1 MQDECNNGKNQK
13 NKLLAFALTD
23 AKWIDQ
29 FMLRDSSRGRIGS
42 SGRRMS
48 AHECFLQLLFASAR
62 EEKASSLL
70 IRLLIGRAT
79 ERAGWMVLAPKRI

>member
-1 MQDECNNGKNQK
+1 MQDECKNGKNQK

-48 AHECFLQLLFASAR
+48 AHECFLQLLFASIRESRLTFDTLANWSCDSAR
-62 EEKASSLL
+62 GMDGVCS
-70 IRLLIGRAT
+70 
-79 ERAGWMVLAPKRI
+79 